1 MSNGSNNRVITATG
15 ADAMNAE
22 ANMTFDGTNLNVTG
36 NAYITGPIGRDS
48 TDYISFSNNAYM
60 NIHINNSNE
69 FRFEADGDFHADA
82 NVIAHSTTVSDERL
96 KENIEKIENATDK
109 VSQLNGYTFNY
120 KKDGRKGAGVIAQE
134 VEKVLPS
141 AVMEKQLPL
150 KNDDGVAYKIVEYDQ
165 IIGLL
170 IESIKELKQEIN
182 TLKGE

>member
-1 MSNGSNNRVITATG
+1 M
-15 ADAMNAE
+15 
-22 ANMTFDGTNLNVTG
+22 
-36 NAYITGPIGRDS
+36 
-48 TDYISFSNNAYM
+48 
-60 NIHINNSNE
+60 
-69 FRFEADGDFHADA
+69 EADGDFHADA

-109 VSQLNGYTFNY
+109 ISQLNGYTFNY

-150 KNDDGVAYKIVEYDQ
+150 KMDDGVAYKIVEYDQ

-182 TLKGE
+182 SLKGE

>member
-1 MSNGSNNRVITATG
+1 
-15 ADAMNAE
+15 
-22 ANMTFDGTNLNVTG
+22 
-36 NAYITGPIGRDS
+36 
-48 TDYISFSNNAYM
+48 M
-60 NIHINNSNE
+60 NIHINGSNE

-82 NVIAHSTTVSDERL
+82 NVIAHSGTVSDERL

-109 VSQLNGYTFNY
+109 VSQLNGYTFDY

-150 KNDDGVAYKIVEYDQ
+150 KHDDGVAYKVVEYDQ

-182 TLKGE
+182 SLKGE

>member
-1 MSNGSNNRVITATG
+1 MANGSNNRVITATG
-15 ADAMNAE
+15 TDGMNAE
-22 ANMTFDGTNLNVTG
+22 ANMTFDGSTFFVTG
-36 NAYITGPIGRDS
+36 SGYFSGNIGKD
-48 TDYISFSNNAYM
+48 TNDFIAFANNSYM
-60 NIHINNSNE
+60 NIWLNGSNE
-69 FRFEADGDFHADA
+69 FRFEVDGDFHADA

-182 TLKGE
+182 SLKGE